1 MVKTV
6 SVKKLSGVPRTL
18 LFPVYARAQEAQ
30 MKQPLFDDPYSV
42 DMLEKIDFD
51 FSIFANMPESM
62 TGNRRDLQTGI
73 AVRTELLDKG
83 VKAFLENDPQG
94 LVVNMGCGLDAR
106 FFRLDNGSMTW
117 VDVDLAEVIDI
128 RHQFFEEN
136 DRYRMLAASILDR
149 GWFEGIV
156 PQNGQKVLLIAEGT
170 LMYFPEEEVKT
181 LFRDLVAKFPQSVF
195 LFEVMGSALGG
206 KVHPSVKCLGQDTIC
221 PWGIGDCEAMEDW
234 SDKLTLTRADSFVDQ
249 HRSRWTW
256 PLRIL
261 TRLFPRNKPKFG
273 HAIVQMEIS

>member
-1 MVKTV
+1 MAKTV

-51 FSIFANMPESM
+51 FSIFANMPESI
-62 TGNRRDLQTGI
+62 TGNRRDLQAGI

-117 VDVDLAEVIDI
+117 VDVDLAVVIDI

-136 DRYRMLAASILDR
+136 DRYRMLAASILDD
-149 GWFEGIV
+149 GWFESIV

-170 LMYFPEEEVKT
+170 LMYFEEVAVKA
-181 LFRDLVAKFPQSVF
+181 LFEKLVAKFPHSVF
-195 LFEVMGSALGG
+195 LFEVMGSELGG

-221 PWGIGDCEAMEDW
+221 PWGIGDCQAMEDW

-261 TRLFPRNKPKFG
+261 TRLFPQNKPKFG
-273 HAIVQMEIS
+273 HAMVQMEIG

>member
-1 MVKTV
+1 MAKTV

-18 LFPVYARAQEAQ
+18 LFPVYARAQESK

-42 DMLEKIDFD
+42 DMLLKIDFD
-51 FSIFANMPESM
+51 FSIFANMPDRM
-62 TGNRRDLQTGI
+62 TGNRRDLQAGI

-83 VKAFLENDPQG
+83 VKTFLKRHPQG

-106 FFRLDNGSMTW
+106 FFRLDNGSTTW
-117 VDVDLAEVIDI
+117 IDVDLSEVIDI

-136 DRYRMLAASILDR
+136 DRYRMLAASILDD
-149 GWFEGIV
+149 GWFESIV

-170 LMYFPEEEVKT
+170 LMYFKEVAVKA
-181 LFRDLVAKFPQSVF
+181 LFEKLVAKFPHSVF
-195 LFEVMGSALGG
+195 LFEVMGSELGG
-206 KVHPSVKCLGQDTIC
+206 KVHPSVQCLGQDIIC
-221 PWGIGDCEAMEDW
+221 PWGIGDCKAMEDW

-261 TRLFPRNKPKFG
+261 TRLFPQNKPKFG

>member
-1 MVKTV
+1 MAKTV

-51 FSIFANMPESM
+51 FSIFVNMPESM
-62 TGNRRDLQTGI
+62 TGNRRDLQAGI

-83 VKAFLENDPQG
+83 VKAFMDNHPQG

-117 VDVDLAEVIDI
+117 IDVDLAEVIDI
-128 RHQFFEEN
+128 RQQFFEEN
-136 DRYRMLAASILDR
+136 DRYQMLAASILDG
-149 GWFEGIV
+149 GWFESIV
-156 PQNGQKVLLIAEGT
+156 PQNGQKVLLVAEGT
-170 LMYFPEEEVKT
+170 LMYFKEEAVKT
-181 LFRDLVAKFPQSVF
+181 LFRNLVAKFPRSVF

-221 PWGIGDCEAMEDW
+221 PWGIGDCKAMEDW

-261 TRLFPRNKPKFG
+261 TRLFPQNKPKFG
-273 HAIVQMEIS
+273 HAIVQMEIG